1 MMAASRSVRRDDRQS
16 LPHRAKTW
24 SGHALSQHAGYG
36 TRHDVAAAGPRA
48 GGPRSR
54 APRQMSPATRFC
66 GGPCSG
72 PFWTRCST
80 WQVTGVPR
88 RRCAVRRNCGSS
100 GCETGCRQ
108 VTRDSPRRTMPTAT
122 SIAISRDETSRRS
135 GPDRNRFRFHGRDA
149 GGASCAER
157 FTVPDRAGGAARHRF
172 PDAGIWCGAAAPLRN
187 VRGREWRARHA
198 SGQRSG
204 ERLSGL
210 SAIRSRPRI
219 HSTPALRAPTRG
231 MAFRPV
237 STAPPMSPFR
247 RTAMPTVANATAAPT
262 SGTDRTSRRDSL
274 APPHRARLCVS
285 GMLHSQEQDSF
296 RWPCLPGQV
305 CTNVSHST
313 PKPGYGLSGCVSRHT
328 MLWMRVVH
336 LPFHAAW

>member
-172 PDAGIWCGAAAPLRN
+172 LTQAFGAAPLCRYEMLEGGN
-187 VRGREWRARHA
+187 GGPGTRQVSDRA
-198 SGQRSG
+198 SGSPACPRSG
-204 ERLSGL
+204 PGRGSTRLQ
-210 SAIRSRPRI
+210 P
-219 HSTPALRAPTRG
+219 
-231 MAFRPV
+231 
-237 STAPPMSPFR
+237 
-247 RTAMPTVANATAAPT
+247 
-262 SGTDRTSRRDSL
+262 
-274 APPHRARLCVS
+274 
-285 GMLHSQEQDSF
+285 
-296 RWPCLPGQV
+296 
-305 CTNVSHST
+305 
-313 PKPGYGLSGCVSRHT
+313 
-328 MLWMRVVH
+328 
-336 LPFHAAW
+336 